1 MKLPKHGK
9 AIISQSKVVGYL
21 LSDSHRD
28 GRSKAA
34 FFRKYGFSTE
44 SWEELAEALRHH
56 VADNEVRKIEDSP
69 FGTRY
74 VVEGELSAPNGKM
87 LSIRSVW
94 FMATSESIP
103 WFVTAYP
110 LKRKQR

>member
-1 MKLPKHGK
+1 MKLPKHEK

-34 FFRKYGFSTE
+34 FFRKYGFSTD
-44 SWEELAEALRHH
+44 SWKELAEALRHH
-56 VADNEVRKIEDSP
+56 LANNEVTKIEDSP

-74 VVEGELSAPNGKM
+74 VVEGELTAPNGRV

-94 FMATSESIP
+94 FVATSESIP